1 MSSVPVSE
9 VPSKRRGGVQPTVAA
24 TYKWWTI
31 RIPPE
36 LHEAICRE
44 AKARGVPINSQY
56 IWRLQG
62 SPLTG
67 DVAHTL
73 EEPA

>member
-1 MSSVPVSE
+1 MSSAPVSK
-9 VPSKRRGGVQPTVAA
+9 VLPKRRGGVQPTVAA

-36 LHEAICRE
+36 LHEAICAE

-62 SPLTG
+62 SLIDS
-67 DVAHTL
+67 DVANTL
-73 EEPA
+73 E